1 MFLLAGL
8 FMNARLAIQFGVT
21 KSRGRFATLRAGSAE
36 QIRATHYAVE
46 RESCGPFG
54 TTSE

>member
-21 KSRGRFATLRAGSAE
+21 KSRGRFATLRAGSTE